1 MNEQENMK
9 LLVPKKTHFKKI
21 FYFNSG
27 QKREF
32 HHFKYQLLQ
41 LKKEILKNGQIVVFL
56 CIGSDRATGD
66 CFGPLIGNAL
76 SEKIKK
82 NNRSS
87 TVPTIYGTI
96 EKPIHAVNLE
106 KNILRIYDTIK
117 NPYIIAIDASLGV
130 MEHIGFIT
138 LGPGPLFPGIGVKKD
153 LPKIG
158 DAAITGIVN
167 VSKAESYHTL
177 QTTRLSTVMKL
188 ADFVSLALMETFF

>member
-1 MNEQENMK
+1 MVNHGKEMEINRMNEQENMK

-106 KNILRIYDTIK
+106 KNILRIYD
-117 NPYIIAIDASLGV
+117 P
-130 MEHIGFIT
+130 
-138 LGPGPLFPGIGVKKD
+138 
-153 LPKIG
+153 
-158 DAAITGIVN
+158 
-167 VSKAESYHTL
+167 SYL
-177 QTTRLSTVMKL
+177 
-188 ADFVSLALMETFF
+188 